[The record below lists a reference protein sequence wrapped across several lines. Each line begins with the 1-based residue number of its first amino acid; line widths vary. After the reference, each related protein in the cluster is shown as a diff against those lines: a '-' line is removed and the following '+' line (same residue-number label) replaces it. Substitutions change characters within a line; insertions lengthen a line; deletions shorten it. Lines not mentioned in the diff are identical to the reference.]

1 MPFYDMQ
8 CLHIKIYVKETEK
21 KAQREVREREN
32 RSCIKKEEAKERKET
47 MIRTKNTERRG
58 KGEKQT

>member
-32 RSCIKKEEAKERKET
+32 RSCIKKEEVKERKET
-47 MIRTKNTERRG
+47 MIRTK
-58 KGEKQT
+58 KY